1 MSDKSSGGFGDL
13 VSGGSRHHQIFP
25 ILNERQFALLERYGE
40 RRRLNTGDVLFSEGD
55 RHIPMF
61 AIVSGTIEA
70 TRGSGDA
77 LHVLGSHGPGCFTG
91 EVGTLAGRAAV
102 ASARATSDCEVIVID
117 EESLRALV
125 IAEAE
130 LSETIMRAFIL
141 RRVAFI
147 QDQSG
152 GILVIGSAASAA
164 TFRLRHFLS
173 RNGQPS
179 AYFDI
184 VEHQEALA
192 LLERNGATEAD
203 IPVVITRQ
211 GHVLKSP
218 THRAVADAVGLS
230 PDKLNGERFD
240 VVVVGAGPAGLA
252 AAVYAASEIGR
263 AHV

>member
-1 MSDKSSGGFGDL
+1 M
-13 VSGGSRHHQIFP
+13 
-25 ILNERQFALLERYGE
+25 
-40 RRRLNTGDVLFSEGD
+40 
-55 RHIPMF
+55 
-61 AIVSGTIEA
+61 
-70 TRGSGDA
+70 
-77 LHVLGSHGPGCFTG
+77 
-91 EVGTLAGRAAV
+91 

-184 VEHQEALA
+184 VEHQEAQA

-203 IPVVITRQ
+203 IPVVITLQ

-240 VVVVGAGPAGLA
+240 VVVVGAGTGRSCGCGIRGLRRLEGRGSRHQGAGWPGGHQFEDRKLLRIPNRHLGSSA
-252 AAVYAASEIGR
+252 CRSRPVAMSQIRCRGRR
-263 AHV
+263 AH